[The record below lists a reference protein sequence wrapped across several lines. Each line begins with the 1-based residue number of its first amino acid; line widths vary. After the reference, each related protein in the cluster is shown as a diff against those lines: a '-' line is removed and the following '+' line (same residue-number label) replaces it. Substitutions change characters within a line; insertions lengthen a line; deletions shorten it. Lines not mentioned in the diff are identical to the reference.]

1 MNPVRA
7 ETVDKKSTAVPKKT
21 KVDTTVPKKTKVDT
35 AVPKK
40 TKVNTAVPKKTKGD
54 TAAPKNTKVDTAVLS
69 KDKVD
74 HAKVNKAER
83 DYEELLSQITSSSLL
98 PLLSGSLS
106 YPSLP
111 RPTIWAKL
119 FHLPRNKRN
128 YLKFCKARQSSPEN
142 VLSNLYLWS
151 PHLKLVPHVPCF
163 LSPFLSVFQGH
174 PTTSFEFC
182 LTLLCRYTWLSSYP
196 SPPIFFSL
204 AWSLLSSECPSLI
217 SHLSSFSV
225 TSRTLFWP
233 LLQSGWS
240 TILPHS
246 DWAKLWDHFITT
258 GPALLLTAL
267 PATISCLQTTL
278 LSCTST
284 TMVDRLLCSQLALN
298 MEELLTTAHT
308 MLEKHQTRI
317 ASVVLDKCNVV
328 ITDAPY
334 PAQIRID
341 REGREVLRDVWSD
354 TNSSVSSSISST
366 DTQPSPVH
374 RPEADYGQV
383 VKAAL
388 SVSPP
393 PLPRGRTNQRAT
405 LRDRENVIFRPAGE
419 SSSFQP
425 SKENFDPLAPL
436 QPVYPPTV
444 FEPQQ
449 FKLPHTKP
457 SVVGGGEEGW
467 EDITALLQKA
477 KLLRQVIQAKK

>member
-1 MNPVRA
+1 MHLTPSPTCPLESPIA
-7 ETVDKKSTAVPKKT
+7 T
-21 KVDTTVPKKTKVDT
+21 K
-35 AVPKK
+35 AL
-40 TKVNTAVPKKTKGD
+40 NL
-54 TAAPKNTKVDTAVLS
+54 VLCPALVCFCTGMIFS
-69 KDKVD
+69 
-74 HAKVNKAER
+74 
-83 DYEELLSQITSSSLL
+83 TSSFRAGPMNISMISCSLMGREKRYISSK
-98 PLLSGSLS
+98 LLIFPSFTRR
-106 YPSLP
+106 PSLV
-111 RPTIWAKL
+111 TGI
-119 FHLPRNKRN
+119 
-128 YLKFCKARQSSPEN
+128 QS
-142 VLSNLYLWS
+142 
-151 PHLKLVPHVPCF
+151 F
-163 LSPFLSVFQGH
+163 
-174 PTTSFEFC
+174 
-182 LTLLCRYTWLSSYP
+182 
-196 SPPIFFSL
+196 
-204 AWSLLSSECPSLI
+204 SSECPSLI

-278 LSCTST
+278 LSCTS
-284 TMVDRLLCSQLALN
+284 MVDRLLCSQLALN

-317 ASVVLDKCNVV
+317 GSVVLDKCNVV

-354 TNSSVSSSISST
+354 TNCSVSSSISST
-366 DTQPSPVH
+366 DTRPPPVH

-405 LRDRENVIFRPAGE
+405 LRDRENIIFRPAGE

-425 SKENFDPLAPL
+425 TKENFDPLAPL

-449 FKLPHTKP
+449 FKLPPTKP

-477 KLLRQVIQAKK
+477 KLLRQVIHAKK